1 MLYICTGSFLLLL
14 HTKKVLK
21 GHSLG
26 EHMRYVQVIFF
37 LQEELHHTEK
47 CFTKINNYPKWLSKQ
62 RLILLKPATKTM
74 TTRLITKKQPY
85 EYK

>member
-62 RLILLKPATKTM
+62 RLDSFKTSNKNYDNK
-74 TTRLITKKQPY
+74 TNTKKTTI
-85 EYK
+85 

>member
-47 CFTKINNYPKWLSKQ
+47 CFTKINNYSKWLSKQ
-62 RLILLKPATKTM
+62 RLDSFKTSNKNYDNK
-74 TTRLITKKQPY
+74 TNTKKTTI
-85 EYK
+85 